1 MIFGGPATLWKKATG
16 GVRTPRKDE
25 LLSRICAQLDFRSA
39 GDVDGNIVYWCNV
52 NQQCLQNEFDILLGR
67 ISNETRLAGESREVL
82 TVRGVV
88 LT

>member
-1 MIFGGPATLWKKATG
+1 MTD

-25 LLSRICAQLDFRSA
+25 LLPRICDQLDLRSA
-39 GDVDGNIVYWCNV
+39 GDFDGIIVYRCNV
-52 NQQCLQNEFDILLGR
+52 NRQCLQNEFDTLLGR